1 MNDRESP
8 HRCTRRY
15 TEADHVN
22 SRKMREAAE
31 AKEAAAAA
39 ATGANNDTPP
49 VREEPAPRRSMM
61 GGLMGS
67 LRSKKKAA
75 VKDGEPTGT
84 STSIAQEQ
92 GPEVPPNRKDE
103 AGAQGKDKGKESE
116 KKAGRGFF
124 GRFGRKE

>member
-1 MNDRESP
+1 
-8 HRCTRRY
+8 
-15 TEADHVN
+15 
-22 SRKMREAAE
+22 MREAAE

-39 ATGANNDTPP
+39 ATGTNNDIPP

-67 LRSKKKAA
+67 LRGKKKAT